1 MIDIPI
7 WLFVFYLL
15 GMLFVLCI
23 SIVNWIRREFE
34 IVSVL
39 GIIFSLLLPLMTFL
53 FSIYRLEG
61 TNEIVYIWN
70 QLRGANGWA
79 IFIVFGHLFLL
90 VWMAVGIQMKKL
102 YQWIKGLISQ
112 IQNNWKQR
120 TNHSQREVGE
130 K

>member
-7 WLFVFYLL
+7 LLFVVYLL

-23 SIVNWIRREFE
+23 SIVNWIRREYE

-39 GIIFSLLLPLMTFL
+39 GIVLSLLLPLMTFL
-53 FSIYRLEG
+53 FSVYRLEG

-79 IFIVFGHLFLL
+79 IFIVIGHLFLF
-90 VWMAVGIQMKKL
+90 VWMIIGMQVKEL

-112 IQNNWKQR
+112 IQNKWKQR
-120 TNHSQREVGE
+120 NNHSQKEVRE